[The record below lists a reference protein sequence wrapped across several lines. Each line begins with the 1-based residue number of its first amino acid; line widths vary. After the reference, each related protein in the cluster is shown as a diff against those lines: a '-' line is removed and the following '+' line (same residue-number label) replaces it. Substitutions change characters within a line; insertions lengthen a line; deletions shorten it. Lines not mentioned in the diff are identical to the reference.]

1 MDDEVR
7 KAAAGAVAEKFR
19 DLMQQRSDALRRRAE
34 IDREIR
40 GYDRALFDCR
50 AAGRLFGVDIELPDD
65 AKPAM
70 IVRPHNVNRTV
81 LAHQVAHE
89 VAHQWRRSPS
99 AAPSLF
105 EEAAPRIVGT
115 KAMPDPEPPAPP
127 VPTVASTT
135 LTPGAE
141 PSIRDLILLYLKQ
154 AGAKG
159 EKASLMRRKVET
171 FLNRQIHYKTIG
183 MSLYRLSKESPPAV
197 RREGQ
202 TWFLIPPLPW
212 AETKDPGAATPG
224 SSEGR

>member
-7 KAAAGAVAEKFR
+7 KAAAGAVVEKFK
-19 DLMQQRSDALRRRAE
+19 DLMGQRGDALRRRAD

-65 AKPAM
+65 VRPAM
-70 IVRPHNVNRTV
+70 IVRPPPNAARNALVQGPARPAQTAHHDTLGLFSRTQV
-81 LAHQVAHE
+81 LG
-89 VAHQWRRSPS
+89 
-99 AAPSLF
+99 AATLPT
-105 EEAAPRIVGT
+105 PT
-115 KAMPDPEPPAPP
+115 PPLPP
-127 VPTVASTT
+127 IPTVASTT
-135 LTPGAE
+135 LTAGAE

-159 EKASLMRRKVET
+159 EKASQMRRRVEI

-183 MSLYRLSKESPPAV
+183 MSLYRLSKETPPMV

-202 TWFLIPPLPW
+202 TWFLVTSA
-212 AETKDPGAATPG
+212 AETKDPGASTPG
-224 SSEGR
+224 SVEGR

>member
-1 MDDEVR
+1 MDDDVR
-7 KAAAGAVAEKFR
+7 RAAAAAVVEKFR
-19 DLMQQRSDALRRRAE
+19 DLMHQRSDAMRRRAD

-70 IVRPHNVNRTV
+70 IVRPHNANRMA
-81 LAHQVAHE
+81 LAQQLGRPWHD
-89 VAHQWRRSPS
+89 
-99 AAPSLF
+99 AAATPSLF
-105 EEAAPRIVGT
+105 EEAARRIVGT
-115 KAMPDPEPPAPP
+115 ATIPNPEPPAPP
-127 VPTVASTT
+127 VPTVPSTM
-135 LTPGAE
+135 LAPGVE

-183 MSLYRLSKESPPAV
+183 MSLYRLSKETPPMV

-202 TWFLIPPLPW
+202 TWFLVPSA
-212 AETKDPGAATPG
+212 AEAKDPGAATPG
-224 SSEGR
+224 SLEGG

>member
-7 KAAAGAVAEKFR
+7 KAAAGAIVEKHR
-19 DLMQQRSDALRRRAE
+19 DLMQQRADALRRRAD

-50 AAGRLFGVDIELPDD
+50 AAGRLFGVDIELPEDVR
-65 AKPAM
+65 PAV
-70 IVRPHNVNRTV
+70 IVRPPNVGKQTLGHVAARQFRPAADETLGLFSPVTGLLGSATV
-81 LAHQVAHE
+81 
-89 VAHQWRRSPS
+89 P
-99 AAPSLF
+99 
-105 EEAAPRIVGT
+105 T
-115 KAMPDPEPPAPP
+115 PAPP
-127 VPTVASTT
+127 LPPIPTVASTT

-159 EKASLMRRKVET
+159 EKAALLRRKVET

-183 MSLYRLSKESPPAV
+183 MSLYRLSKETPPAV

-202 TWFLIPPLPW
+202 IWFLAFPW
-212 AETKDPGAATPG
+212 VETKDPGAATPG
-224 SSEGR
+224 SVEGR